1 MFSENQKTLLG
12 EARALL
18 ATAAGKI
25 EDVFTEVNSSHPGQR
40 TLLRTLSRLQAV
52 IAILEEVSCSQ
63 TAP

>member
-25 EDVFTEVNSSHPGQR
+25 EDVFTEVNTSHPGQR
-40 TLLRTLSRLQAV
+40 TLLRVLSRLEAV
-52 IAILEEVSCSQ
+52 IAILEEAV
-63 TAP
+63 